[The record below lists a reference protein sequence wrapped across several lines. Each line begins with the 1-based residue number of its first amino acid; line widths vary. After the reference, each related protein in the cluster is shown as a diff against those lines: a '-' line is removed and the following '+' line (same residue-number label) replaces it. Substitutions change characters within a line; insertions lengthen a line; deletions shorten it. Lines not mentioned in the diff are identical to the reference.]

1 MESTTSTVIPDVISD
16 VISDVN
22 LVVMSTVVPD
32 VIPVWYSCE
41 EKLVSGLSSSTRSDD
56 VILAV
61 LVSAGYAL
69 KKVDLRRY
77 VLMECC
83 GNTKHPLA
91 HSDRILCHW
100 NSWDHLKDRVYYAV
114 VRQRGTTTRCPCQC
128 QRRRQQPGPAEEP
141 HVEQD
146 SIGTML
152 QPSHV
157 EVLVPQRRLPEL
169 QVLYRV
175 IYEKQRAIKQ
185 EKLHLRQ
192 LKSIARFY
200 EQQLCVSSRSPMY
213 LSMSTMMPSKYP
225 KKKVHFDEEQNR
237 TYEIEST
244 EGSVEP
250 RRNSKV
256 FNMFYKQLQNNRNKL
271 FGCVSKKS

>member
-1 MESTTSTVIPDVISD
+1 MESTTSTVIPDAISD

-61 LVSAGYAL
+61 LVYAGYAL

-91 HSDRILCHW
+91 HSDRILCHR

-114 VRQRGTTTRCPCQC
+114 VRHHGTTTRCPCQS
-128 QRRRQQPGPAEEP
+128 QKRRQQPGPAEEP

-152 QPSHV
+152 QPSDV
-157 EVLVPQRRLPEL
+157 EVPVPQRTLPEL
-169 QVLYRV
+169 QILYRV
-175 IYEKQRAIKQ
+175 IYEKQQAIKQ

-192 LKSIARFY
+192 LKSIAPFY
-200 EQQLCVSSRSPMY
+200 EQQLCVSTRSPVH
-213 LSMSTMMPSKYP
+213 LSMSTMMSSKYP

-244 EGSVEP
+244 EESVEH
-250 RRNSKV
+250 RRSSKV
-256 FNMFYKQLQNNRNKL
+256 FNRFYKQLQNNQNKL
-271 FGCVSKKS
+271 FGCASKKS

>member
-16 VISDVN
+16 LISD
-22 LVVMSTVVPD
+22 VMSTVVSD

-61 LVSAGYAL
+61 LVAAGYTL
-69 KKVDLRRY
+69 KEVDLRRY
-77 VLMECC
+77 VLMECR

-91 HSDRILCHW
+91 HSDRIMCHW
-100 NSWDHLKDRVYYAV
+100 NSFDHLRQRVYYAV
-114 VRQRGTTTRCPCQC
+114 VRHRRTATRCPCQC
-128 QRRRQQPGPAEEP
+128 QRRRQPAEEH

-146 SIGTML
+146 SHGTML
-152 QPSHV
+152 QPSDV
-157 EVLVPQRRLPEL
+157 EVPVPQRSLPEL
-169 QVLYRV
+169 QILYRV

-192 LKSIARFY
+192 LKSIARFS
-200 EQQLCVSSRSPMY
+200 EQQLCVNTRSPVH
-213 LSMSTMMPSKYP
+213 LSMSTVMPSRYP
-225 KKKVHFDEEQNR
+225 KKKVRFDEEQNR

-244 EGSVEP
+244 EESVEH
-250 RRNSKV
+250 RRSSKV

>member
-61 LVSAGYAL
+61 LVSAGYTL
-69 KKVDLRRY
+69 KEVDLRQY
-77 VLMECC
+77 VLMECR
-83 GNTKHPLA
+83 GTTKHPLP
-91 HSDRILCHW
+91 HSDRIMSHW
-100 NSWDHLKDRVYYAV
+100 NSFDHLRQRVYYAV
-114 VRQRGTTTRCPCQC
+114 VRHRRTATRCPCQC
-128 QRRRQQPGPAEEP
+128 QRRRQPAEE
-141 HVEQD
+141 HYVEQD
-146 SIGTML
+146 IHGTML
-152 QPSHV
+152 QPCDV
-157 EVLVPQRRLPEL
+157 EVPVPQRTLPEL

-192 LKSIARFY
+192 LKSIARFH
-200 EQQLCVSSRSPMY
+200 EQQLCVSSRSPVH
-213 LSMSTMMPSKYP
+213 LSISTVMPSKYP
-225 KKKVHFDEEQNR
+225 KKKVHFDEAQNR
-237 TYEIEST
+237 TYEIESR
-244 EGSVEP
+244 EESVEH
-250 RRNSKV
+250 RRHFKD
-256 FNMFYKQLQNNRNKL
+256 FNRFYKQLQNNCTNF
-271 FGCVSKKS
+271 FGCVSRSDI